1 MSTIEKLSKEF
12 EALTLQEKIDFLNR
26 ITPSSEGEWVKTNGD
41 INFFPYEA
49 EFLTEEGEE
58 ALQQGHEDI
67 KNDRV
72 KSWDQVKKELE
83 L

>member
-12 EALTLQEKIDFLNR
+12 EALTLQEKVDFLNR
-26 ITPSSEGEWVKTNGD
+26 ITPSSEGEWVKTNGN

-49 EFLTEEGEE
+49 ELLTEEGKE
-58 ALQQGHEDI
+58 ALQEGHEDI
-67 KNDRV
+67 KKNRV
-72 KSWDQVKKELE
+72 KPWAQVKKELG